1 MEKHK
6 VEINGTEINVVSTKK
21 LDKTEFIS
29 DLAKKKKKMNGND
42 VKVADCIYTGKKK
55 YHKEIKWN
63 EKGQ

>member
-29 DLAKKKKKMNGND
+29 DLAKKKKK
-42 VKVADCIYTGKKK
+42 
-55 YHKEIKWN
+55 N
-63 EKGQ
+63 ER